1 MSNLVFD
8 TTKQLFNQEKI
19 LITPMNRDDFEDN
32 KEPIENSFNTQE
44 VFKPNTSNTSNKI
57 SFITTRS
64 KKMPK
69 KNLCSLDNYI
79 KENK

>member
-1 MSNLVFD
+1 
-8 TTKQLFNQEKI
+8 
-19 LITPMNRDDFEDN
+19 MNRDDFEDN
-32 KEPIENSFNTQE
+32 KEPNENNYYTQE
-44 VFKPNTSNTSNKI
+44 VSKPNTSNPSHKI